1 MRFSDIAG
9 HERVKNALKYA
20 AQSDRV
26 GHAYIFEGCR
36 GVGRLT
42 TAKAFAQLL
51 VCESPVSGEP
61 CGKCRNCSM
70 AESGNHPDI
79 ITVTN
84 QLYDSAKKSTDI
96 LVDTVRSMKRDI
108 YIKPF
113 SLERKIYIVPK
124 ADTMNVYAQNSLL
137 KVLEEPPEYCTI
149 ILLAENSSLFLPT
162 ILSRTVRLKLNP
174 LEKNIVRDYLL
185 KKLDGMTEEL
195 AEVKAC
201 MSGGCIGRALE
212 LAENSEADAL
222 RGETAAN
229 IVNLAKGGRRTIY
242 DMTLFLKH
250 SKGEI
255 DFVLDVMRDFFRDM
269 MYIANSADGEL
280 VNSDMTKDLERAC
293 GDATGEMP
301 LKLSEVL
308 IKYRSYFSKNI
319 SYAQTIQ
326 CMAMELWEVFHDRN
340 HRSQI

>member
-9 HERVKNALKYA
+9 HERVKRALKHA
-20 AQSDRV
+20 AQSSHV

-36 GVGRLT
+36 GVGRMT
-42 TAKAFAQLL
+42 TAKAFANLL

-61 CGKCRNCSM
+61 CGKCKNCSM
-70 AESGNHPDI
+70 AESENHPDI
-79 ITVTN
+79 FTVTN
-84 QLYDSAKKSTDI
+84 QLYDSTKKSADI

-113 SLERKIYIVPK
+113 SSDRKIYIVPR

-149 ILLAENSSLFLPT
+149 ILLAENPSLFLPT
-162 ILSRTVRLKLNP
+162 ILSRTVRLKFNP
-174 LEKNIVRDYLL
+174 LDNRAVRDYLM
-185 KKLDGMTEEL
+185 KECGGMTEEL
-195 AEVKAC
+195 AEVKAN

-229 IVNLAKGGRRTIY
+229 IVSLAKGGHRAIY

-269 MYIANSADGEL
+269 MYIANSAEGEL
-280 VNSDMTKDLERAC
+280 VNSDMKDELERAC
-293 GDATGEMP
+293 GGADGEMP
-301 LKLSEVL
+301 LRLSEVL

-319 SYAQTIQ
+319 SYAQVVQ